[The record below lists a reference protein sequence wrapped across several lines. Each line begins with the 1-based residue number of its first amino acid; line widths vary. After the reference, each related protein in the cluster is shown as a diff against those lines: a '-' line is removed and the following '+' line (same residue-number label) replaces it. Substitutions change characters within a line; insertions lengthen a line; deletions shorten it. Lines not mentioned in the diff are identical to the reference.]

1 MSHKNAAEAKD
12 RPISE
17 KQRSTDTLP
26 QFTESSAVTAV
37 PTQLESHFFQNLVD
51 TDIANDL
58 HLYVSLHILL
68 LTTFPW
74 YADL

>member
-26 QFTESSAVTAV
+26 QFIESSANTAI
-37 PTQLESHFFQNLVD
+37 PTQLQSHIFQKLVD

-58 HLYVSLHILL
+58 YLYVSLYIPL